1 MSASESIICAVD
13 DSASGESVVM
23 TAHWLA
29 DALADRLIIVHAA
42 PDPEAE
48 AESLRAAV
56 GGWLDGA
63 EHEMRTLVG
72 SAAPAILEEADEVA
86 ATLIV
91 VGARGRGALRSALLG
106 SVSRDVAA
114 RANCPVVVVPSA
126 GSATEPVPGEGAAED
141 VIVCGVD
148 GSDLSMAAAAF
159 TGRLARQLGCRPV
172 IVHARQ
178 NLRAVLEYPQAD
190 SATPPVT
197 GQEDAVTRLAQST
210 VKRAA
215 EAAGGEATEVIEPG
229 PPTTVL
235 NAVAD
240 RLHAR
245 LVVVAA
251 RGRGGVRSS
260 ILGSVA
266 AELPATASCPVVV
279 IPRRAAV
286 AAGAAS

>member
-1 MSASESIICAVD
+1 MTANETIICAID
-13 DSASGESVVM
+13 DYESGEAVVM

-29 DALADRLIIVHAA
+29 AALRARLIVVHAV
-42 PDPEAE
+42 PDPQD
-48 AESLRAAV
+48 AAGPLAASV
-56 GGWLDGA
+56 DRWVDRT
-63 EHEMRTLVG
+63 EHEMRVLVG
-72 SAAPAILEEADEVA
+72 SAAPAILEEAAEVA

-91 VGARGRGALRSALLG
+91 VGARGRGALKSALLG

-114 RANCPVVVVPSA
+114 GADCPVVVVPSGAPA
-126 GSATEPVPGEGAAED
+126 GTPEPGDD

-159 TGRLARQLGCRPV
+159 TGRLASQLRCRPV

-178 NLRAVLEYPQAD
+178 DVRAVLAYPQAD

-197 GQEDAVTRLAQST
+197 GQEDAVAELVEST
-210 VKRAA
+210 VRRAV
-215 EAAGGEATEVIEPG
+215 EAAGGDATEVVEPG
-229 PPTTVL
+229 PPTDVL

-251 RGRGGVRSS
+251 RGRGGIRATV
-260 ILGSVA
+260 LGSVA
-266 AELPATASCPVVV
+266 AELPATATRPVVV

-286 AAGAAS
+286 SVAPAAH